1 MILPPH
7 PKIFSAPSAQL
18 ISISLCVV
26 QKVVMGGSAEGAK
39 KFLAAGVNYFEFC
52 VGKGVLWEGASEH
65 PILQYQVV
73 LDSYNTGV
81 SNIE

>member
-26 QKVVMGGSAEGAK
+26 QKVVVGGSAEGAK

-52 VGKGVLWEGASEH
+52 VEGD
-65 PILQYQVV
+65 VM
-73 LDSYNTGV
+73 GRG
-81 SNIE
+81 